1 MDYQKLA
8 KDIIANVGGRE
19 NVSSLTHC
27 ITRLRFSLKDASKFK
42 NEAVKAL
49 DGVVGVVVK
58 GGQHQVVIGNEVANV
73 YKAVMALP
81 EFSDDAN
88 QADKKPE
95 KAQKASGNGEK
106 KKFSLNTVFDA
117 IAGLFTPI
125 LPVLKAAGM
134 IQAILIL
141 LKTFNIVDPTG
152 STYGVFNNIAN
163 AGFYFL
169 PVFVQIWHRAVRH
182 LQYLLRVKTRTL
194 RHLLLPAVSLVY

>member
-27 ITRLRFSLKDASKFK
+27 ITRLRFSLKDASKFN

-88 QADKKPE
+88 QADKKHKKLPE
-95 KAQKASGNGEK
+95 
-106 KKFSLNTVFDA
+106 TVRKRNSA
-117 IAGLFTPI
+117 
-125 LPVLKAAGM
+125 
-134 IQAILIL
+134 LI
-141 LKTFNIVDPTG
+141 P
-152 STYGVFNNIAN
+152 
-163 AGFYFL
+163 FL
-169 PVFVQIWHRAVRH
+169 MPLQGCLHRFCRF
-182 LQYLLRVKTRTL
+182 LQQQV
-194 RHLLLPAVSLVY
+194 